1 VKQAPAWNAIVKE
14 FATDSDVSFGDV
26 VLREDR
32 IIQGPDGG
40 ELKPG
45 RGGWPVRAPALT
57 APAPAAACRTLLGA
71 RVKRVGV
78 HLTRDPMCL
87 LPQQTVRYFN
97 QATGYDGAAY
107 EKKTTKAM
115 CDELGD
121 VDTMRQAVETAK
133 AALAAQK
140 AEL

>member
-1 VKQAPAWNAIVKE
+1 
-14 FATDSDVSFGDV
+14 
-26 VLREDR
+26 
-32 IIQGPDGG
+32 
-40 ELKPG
+40 
-45 RGGWPVRAPALT
+45 
-57 APAPAAACRTLLGA
+57 
-71 RVKRVGV
+71 
-78 HLTRDPMCL
+78 MCSL
-87 LPQQTVRYFN
+87 SQQTVRYFN

-133 AALAAQK
+133 ATLVAQK